1 MGNTP
6 YGFLQARDGIK
17 LRYGRWPCRA
27 ERIAGTV
34 AVLGGR
40 AEFMEKYIETIGEL
54 NTRGFHAF
62 SLDWRGQGLSDRML
76 PDRTLG
82 YVRTFEDYV
91 ADLKLFIDEVVQP
104 DSRGPLIVMAHS
116 MGATIALHYMRCNS
130 RGIHKAVL
138 LSPMIDFRT
147 DPVPYTIAKWYC
159 LTLAKFGLARRNIPS
174 TRHNASFRGSFA
186 DNRLT
191 HDAVRFHRI
200 RQTLQD
206 NPRLLVSGI
215 TYGWLAASFEAIDV
229 IRRPGFAR
237 CIQTPMLVVTAG
249 NDQVV
254 SNTAAG
260 RLVARLPGAS
270 AVCIQDAYHE
280 ILQERDGIR
289 SRFWRAFD
297 RFVHP
302 NVA

>member
-6 YGFLQARDGIK
+6 YGFLQARDGIQ
-17 LRYGRWPCRA
+17 LRYGCWPYRGK
-27 ERIAGTV
+27 RLAGTV

-40 AEFMEKYIETIGEL
+40 AEFMEKYIETIGDL

-76 PDRTLG
+76 RDRTRG
-82 YVRTFEDYV
+82 YVRTFGDYV
-91 ADLKLFIDEVVQP
+91 ADLKLFVDEVVKP
-104 DSRGPLIVMAHS
+104 DTGRPLILMAHS
-116 MGATIALHYMRCNS
+116 MGATIVLHYLRRFP
-130 RGIHKAVL
+130 RGVRKAVL

-147 DPVPYTIAKWYC
+147 DPVPYPIARGYC
-159 LTLAKFGLARRNIPS
+159 LMLAKLGMARRNVPS
-174 TRHNASFRGSFA
+174 MRRNASFRGSFA

-191 HDAVRFHRI
+191 HDAARFQRS
-200 RQTLQD
+200 QQALQD

-215 TYGWLAASFEAIDV
+215 TYGWLAASFKAVDV
-229 IRRPGFAR
+229 IQRPGFAR

-260 RLVARLPGAS
+260 RFVARLPATR
-270 AVCIQDAYHE
+270 AICIKDAYHE
-280 ILQERDGIR
+280 ILQERDGLR
-289 SRFWRAFD
+289 SQFWRAFD
-297 RFVHP
+297 RFIH
-302 NVA
+302 